1 MVRRA
6 HPRLRR
12 PAEPG
17 AVAMARKQ
25 AIRQALG
32 SATRYDQEAHVQREV
47 AIRLAERIAGL
58 SLPPNPRI
66 LEIGFGT
73 GFLTS
78 ALQGRGLCGDW
89 TLTDRSPLLVPGCR
103 DASGGASGGPEASR

>member
-6 HPRLRR
+6 HPCLRR

-25 AIRQALG
+25 AIRQAFG

-66 LEIGFGT
+66 LEIGCGT

-78 ALQGRGLCGDW
+78 ALQERGLCGDW
-89 TLTDRSPLLVPGCR
+89 TVHALLGRASCR
-103 DASGGASGGPEASR
+103 ERG